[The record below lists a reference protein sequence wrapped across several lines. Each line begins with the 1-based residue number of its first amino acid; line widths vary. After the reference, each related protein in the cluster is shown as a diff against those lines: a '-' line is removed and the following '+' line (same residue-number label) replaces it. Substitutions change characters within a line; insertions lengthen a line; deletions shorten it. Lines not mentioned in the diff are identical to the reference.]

1 MNTRLIFWLLF
12 TQPNPRWASRE
23 TGSVPWARK
32 RSNASIVVLMKAT
45 SLLRQLSK
53 GRSTRNA
60 PGSSRSARAFKTNCA
75 RVAASSKPRF
85 TLLGRVIEHHRTQRK
100 VQQEQIATSLG
111 ITQSAYSKLEKG
123 QSAISVMQL
132 NTVAAGLQM
141 QSATILQGAERYAA
155 HLRQQG
161 VEITNEKQDSSAAGL
176 LIALGLLAALI
187 AAAGS

>member
-1 MNTRLIFWLLF
+1 
-12 TQPNPRWASRE
+12 
-23 TGSVPWARK
+23 
-32 RSNASIVVLMKAT
+32 
-45 SLLRQLSK
+45 
-53 GRSTRNA
+53 
-60 PGSSRSARAFKTNCA
+60 
-75 RVAASSKPRF
+75 
-85 TLLGRVIEHHRTQRK
+85 VIEHHRTQRK

>member
-1 MNTRLIFWLLF
+1 MSKI
-12 TQPNPRWASRE
+12 
-23 TGSVPWARK
+23 
-32 RSNASIVVLMKAT
+32 AT
-45 SLLRQLSK
+45 
-53 GRSTRNA
+53 T
-60 PGSSRSARAFKTNCA
+60 
-75 RVAASSKPRF
+75 VKPKIAYGA
-85 TLLGRVIEHHRTQRK
+85 LLGRVIEHHRTQRK

-132 NTVAAGLQM
+132 NTVAACLQM
-141 QSATILQGAERYAA
+141 QSSTILQDAERYAA